1 MPKGEKKMKNLL
13 ETLEKLGFKPDYP
26 NNHLS
31 LYLDNAE
38 TKKEGKYAVIRI
50 SDYEY
55 DAIPNINTKKIVI
68 SVNIE
73 DEEGNIIECFS
84 KVAGE

>member
-1 MPKGEKKMKNLL
+1 MKNLL

-26 NNHLS
+26 NNHIS

-50 SDYEY
+50 SDSAF
-55 DAIPNINTKKIVI
+55 DSIPNAESKGLVI
-68 SVNIE
+68 SINIE
-73 DEEGNIIECFS
+73 NEEGEILEYFS
-84 KVAGE
+84 KSIGE

>member
-1 MPKGEKKMKNLL
+1 MNKMTNIIEAL
-13 ETLEKLGFKPDYP
+13 KLIGFQPDYP

-31 LYLDNAE
+31 LYLDNPE

-50 SDYEY
+50 SDSAF
-55 DAIPNINTKKIVI
+55 DSIPNAESKGLVV

-73 DEEGNIIECFS
+73 NEEGNILEYFFKTIC
-84 KVAGE
+84 

>member
-1 MPKGEKKMKNLL
+1 MKNLL

-50 SDYEY
+50 SDNAC
-55 DAIPNINTKKIVI
+55 DSIPNAESKGLVI
-68 SVNIE
+68 SINIE
-73 DEEGNIIECFS
+73 NEEGKILEYFS
-84 KVAGE
+84 RSIGE

>member
-1 MPKGEKKMKNLL
+1 MKNLL

-50 SDYEY
+50 SDNAC
-55 DAIPNINTKKIVI
+55 DSIPNAESKGLVI
-68 SVNIE
+68 SINIE
-73 DEEGNIIECFS
+73 NKEGKILEYFS
-84 KVAGE
+84 KSIGE

>member
-1 MPKGEKKMKNLL
+1 MKNLL

-50 SDYEY
+50 SDNAC
-55 DAIPNINTKKIVI
+55 DSIPNAESKGLVI
-68 SVNIE
+68 SINIE
-73 DEEGNIIECFS
+73 NKEGKILEYFS
-84 KVAGE
+84 RSIGE